1 MSPRRST
8 SSRPFPRRPP
18 RGLEKLREQVRAL
31 EGWGAQDP
39 RKDAAAMSLGVSD
52 MDSRLPWGGLPRGA
66 LHEIFAA
73 DVNDTGAATGFCAA
87 LAALFLKSRPGL
99 VLWCED
105 ARTLDAGGLYAP
117 GLARFG
123 LAPEQLVAVRATRDA
138 DVLWAMEEGLR
149 AGGLAAVIGELN
161 GISLTASR
169 RLQLAAEE
177 GRVAAMLLRPCN
189 AAPPPSAAVTRWR
202 IAARPDAREKENKEP
217 GLGAAGW
224 RAEMFRCRGGDGHAW
239 EVEWRDE
246 TGGFTLAAAFRD
258 GPALPR
264 PSRMAG

>member
-1 MSPRRST
+1 MSMRRST
-8 SSRPFPRRPP
+8 SPRPFPRRMP
-18 RGLEKLREQVRAL
+18 RKLEKLRERVRAL
-31 EGWGAQDP
+31 EGWGTGEASDI
-39 RKDAAAMSLGVSD
+39 AASLSLGVAD

-73 DVNDTGAATGFCAA
+73 DVNDAGAATGFCAA
-87 LAALFLKSRPGL
+87 LAALFLKERPGL
-99 VLWCED
+99 VLWCEG

-117 GLARFG
+117 GLARFR
-123 LAPEQLVAVRATRDA
+123 LAPEQLVAVRAKRDA

-149 AGGLAAVIGELN
+149 AGGPAAVIGELD

-177 GRVAAMLLRPCN
+177 GGVAAILLRPHS
-189 AAPPPSAAVTRWR
+189 AAPTPSAAVTRWR
-202 IAARPDAREKENKEP
+202 IGARPDGRQEANREP

-224 RAEMFRCRGGDGHAW
+224 RAEMFRCRGGGGHAW

-246 TGGFTLAAAFRD
+246 TGGFTLAAPFRD
-258 GPALPR
+258 GPAVPR